1 MCEFVPTRACT
12 YTFDYVCKWTHE
24 MREGRGRNGR
34 RVTWNNSQNGLP
46 AEAAKER
53 QRFRFKSD

>member
-1 MCEFVPTRACT
+1 
-12 YTFDYVCKWTHE
+12 